1 VTVPELETDRLLLR
15 GFGDADLDG
24 WAAIC
29 ADPEVMR
36 WIDQPRGISREQSWR
51 DIAYMVGHWELRGFG
66 QWAVRERDGG
76 ALVGRTGLIRPEG
89 WPGIE
94 VGWIVA
100 RARWGRG
107 YAPEAAQAAVGWGRD
122 ALGLDHV
129 ISLIDDDNAASQRVA
144 EKLGM
149 REEGRTRIRDG
160 TIPVRIFGK
169 DLGSHNR

>member
-1 VTVPELETDRLLLR
+1 VTVPELETERLLLR
-15 GFGDADLDG
+15 GFGDAELDG

-36 WIDQPRGISREQSWR
+36 WVGEPSGMSRERAWR
-51 DIAYMVGHWELRGFG
+51 DIAYMVGHWGLRGFG
-66 QWAVRERDGG
+66 QWAVLEREGG
-76 ALVGRTGLIRPEG
+76 ALVGRTGLIRPDG
-89 WPGIE
+89 WPGVE
-94 VGWIVA
+94 VGWVMA

-107 YAPEAAQAAVGWGRD
+107 YAPEAAAAAVQWGRD

-129 ISLIDDDNAASQRVA
+129 ISLIEDHNVASGRVA

-149 REEGRTRIRDG
+149 RLEGRTRILDG

-169 DLGSHNR
+169 DLGSQDR